1 MKKLI
6 LCLIGILF
14 LQPGIAGAHNN
25 SISFSE
31 IKIYPDHIQYDL
43 RTILSEFITH
53 AVLADDNGD
62 QKLDEV
68 ELQHHRQEIYDYLNK
83 RIKIQGS
90 SPYTLKLDSITLSE
104 SGMPSITFHLIF
116 TPKNRKVGSFTIS
129 CKIFED
135 VQNHRSLTK
144 ITSGE
149 ETRQFVF
156 TLDNQYERKVAEED
170 QDFFSLEGISGVRKI
185 LIALLI
191 LMGIVGS
198 FWFSRRAFRM
208 RASLQK
214 DRSDVDIITE
224 EDKKN

>member
-1 MKKLI
+1 MKKLT
-6 LCLIGILF
+6 LCLMGIL
-14 LQPGIAGAHNN
+14 LLYPGIAGAHNN

-68 ELQHHRQEIYDYLNK
+68 ELQHHRQEIYEYLNQ

-90 SPYTLKLDSITLSE
+90 SPYTLKIDSMTLSE

-135 VQNHRSLTK
+135 VQNHRSLAK

-149 ETRQFVF
+149 ETQQFVF
-156 TLDNQYERKVAEED
+156 TLDNQYERKGAEEN
-170 QDFFSLEGISGVRKI
+170 QDLSVLDKASGVRKI
-185 LIALLI
+185 FITLLI
-191 LMGIVGS
+191 LIGMIGS
-198 FWFSRRAFRM
+198 LWFVRRAFRT
-208 RASLQK
+208 RSSLQK
-214 DRSDVDIITE
+214 GQLDVDIITGV
-224 EDKKN
+224 DKKN